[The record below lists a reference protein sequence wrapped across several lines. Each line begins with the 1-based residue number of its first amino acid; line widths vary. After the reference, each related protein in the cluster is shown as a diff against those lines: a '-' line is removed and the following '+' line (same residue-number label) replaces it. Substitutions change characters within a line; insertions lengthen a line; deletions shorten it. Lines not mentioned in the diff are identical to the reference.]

1 LAGVELAR
9 ASTMACEDSL
19 AELAALAKGVGVE
32 VVGQVTQRL
41 KEIDPRT
48 FIGRGK
54 VAELARMAR
63 ERGATLAVFDDS
75 LSPVQA
81 RNLERELKLKLI
93 DRSQLIL
100 DIFARRARSSE
111 GKIQVE
117 MAQLSYLQARLA
129 RQWSHL
135 SRLSTGGGLSGH
147 VGARGP
153 GETQLEV
160 DRRRVRQRLTRLAAK
175 LRSVERSR
183 ALQRQRRQE
192 GSYPVVALVG
202 YTNAGKS
209 SVMKALTKAA
219 VETADRPFSTLDPT
233 VRRLRL
239 PDGLQVMLA
248 DTVGFIHRLPHPLIE
263 AFKATLEEVRSAS
276 LLLHVVDLSSSL
288 RSEQIE
294 VVDRVLNEIG
304 AEHIPR
310 LLVKNKADLVDCAWL
325 KDEANDGVVVS
336 AITGQ
341 GLDQLRARIS
351 KFFANLQQEVTVTL
365 PVARADLMAIAHRN
379 GRVLNLEYQNGMV
392 SMRAMVTPTAAAVL
406 RRAAIKA
413 P

>member
-1 LAGVELAR
+1 MAGVELGT

-19 AELAALAKGVGVE
+19 AELAALAKGLGVD

-81 RNLERELKLKLI
+81 RNLERELQLRLI

-100 DIFARRARSSE
+100 DIFAQRARSSE

-117 MAQLSYLQARLA
+117 MAQLSYLQARLT

-135 SRLSTGGGLSGH
+135 SRLSASGGFGGY

-160 DRRRVRQRLTRLAAK
+160 DRRRARRRLALLAAK
-175 LRSVERSR
+175 LRAVERSR
-183 ALQRQRRQE
+183 TLQRQRRQQR
-192 GSYPVVALVG
+192 SYPMVALVG

-209 SVMKALTKAA
+209 SLMNALTKAA
-219 VETADRPFSTLDPT
+219 VEVAERPFSTLDPT

-239 PDGLQVMLA
+239 PSGLQVMLA
-248 DTVGFIHRLPHPLIE
+248 DTVGFIHRLPHLLIE
-263 AFKATLEEVRSAS
+263 AFKATLEEVRNAS
-276 LLLHVVDLSSSL
+276 LLLHVADLSSAL
-288 RSEQIE
+288 RSEQFE
-294 VVDRVLNEIG
+294 VVDRVLAEIG
-304 AEHIPR
+304 VGQIPR

-336 AITGQ
+336 AVNGQ
-341 GLDQLRARIS
+341 GIDRLRSQIS
-351 KFFANLQQEVTVTL
+351 KFFADLQQEVTVTV
-365 PVARADLMAIAHRN
+365 PAARADLLAIAHRS
-379 GRVLNLEYQNGMV
+379 GRVLSVEYQDGMV
-392 SMRAMVTPTAAAVL
+392 SMRALVTPSAAAAL
-406 RRAAIKA
+406 RRAAVEI
-413 P
+413 